1 MSKRWMGVAASVVL
15 ALVGAFLLVR
25 YVQGAD
31 ERALEGEETV
41 EVLVVTTAVARGTAA
56 EDLDDKVETTLVPV
70 KLQTPGSVAD
80 LSSLEGTFVSV
91 DLVAGEQLLASRFV
105 TAGSLAAIDDY
116 PLPDGL
122 LEVTLSLSPE
132 RALGG
137 ALRPGDAVA
146 VIASFDQFTLT
157 GEEPVD
163 VQTQTSVG
171 ESAEADEITGSE
183 TTVQAETTTVS
194 TVTPSSTHL
203 IIHQAVVTNVQVER
217 LPTTTD
223 EETAD
228 VSGVE
233 LAPTGNL
240 LVSLAMDPE
249 DVERTVFTAEFGT
262 VWLALES
269 ETASDGATQIQTRAT
284 VYDDP
289 NGGLDQAS
297 IK

>member
-1 MSKRWMGVAASVVL
+1 MSKRWIGVGLSVVL
-15 ALVGAFLLVR
+15 VLVGAFLLVR

-41 EVLVVTTAVARGTAA
+41 EVLVVNTAVPRGTAA
-56 EDLDDKVETTLVPV
+56 EDLDGKVETTLVPV

-80 LSSLEGTFVSV
+80 LSALEGTFASV
-91 DLVAGEQLLASRFV
+91 DLVPGEQLLSSRFV
-105 TAGSLAAIDDY
+105 TAGSLAALDEY

-122 LEVTLSLSPE
+122 LEVTLSLAPE

-137 ALRPGDAVA
+137 SLQPGDAVA
-146 VIASFDQFTLT
+146 VIASFDQFNITT
-157 GEEPVD
+157 EEPVD
-163 VQTQTSVG
+163 VQAQTSLG
-171 ESAEADEITGSE
+171 ESENDETSATE
-183 TTVQAETTTVS
+183 TTVQPETIAVRS
-194 TVTPSSTHL
+194 QTPSSTHL

-223 EETAD
+223 EETAEE
-228 VSGVE
+228 SGVE

-240 LVSLAMDPE
+240 LVSLAMEPE

-269 ETASDGATQIQTRAT
+269 EAATDGPTQIQTRAT